1 VLFVPALILTILEP
15 LVKKHQH
22 HFTSMDDKILFLYV
36 QGMST
41 REIVK
46 TFKEMYG
53 ADVSVALISKVTDAK
68 DYLKPGVTFE
78 ILDAVAHQISDN
90 QAAEQL
96 QKARRKL
103 FKIIHGQTLRA
114 G

>member
-1 VLFVPALILTILEP
+1 
-15 LVKKHQH
+15 
-22 HFTSMDDKILFLYV
+22 
-36 QGMST
+36 
-41 REIVK
+41 
-46 TFKEMYG
+46 
-53 ADVSVALISKVTDAK
+53 VTDAK